1 MAAKKQ
7 KNMTIDIEPAK
18 VVYTSIQK
26 SSGYNSARLV
36 VKAGDK
42 EFLQISYDWEGN
54 GIPDFAMQLMEF
66 MKSNNVETSGV
77 WPNQEAANLEY
88 EDAAKKKK
96 MEKCPDC
103 GKPMP
108 FCTCDDGEEEDTETE
123 DNPKEEKKE
132 KKKKK

>member
-7 KNMTIDIEPAK
+7 KNMSIDIDPAQ
-18 VVYTSIQK
+18 VVFTQIMK
-26 SSGYNSARLV
+26 DRSGFNSARMV
-36 VKAGDK
+36 VKAGEK
-42 EFLQISYDWEGN
+42 EYLQISYDWEGT
-54 GIPDFAMQLMEF
+54 GVPDFAMQLMDF

-88 EDAAKKKK
+88 EEAAKKKK

-108 FCTCDDGEEEDTETE
+108 FCTCEDEEDTETE

-132 KKKKK
+132 KKKK

>member
-18 VVYTSIQK
+18 VVFTQIMKDQ
-26 SSGYNSARLV
+26 SGYNSARVV
-36 VKAGDK
+36 VKAADK
-42 EFLQISYDWEGN
+42 EYLQISYEWQGA
-54 GIPDFAMQLMEF
+54 GIPDFAIQLMDF

-77 WPNQEAANLEY
+77 WPNQEAAHVEY
-88 EDAAKKKK
+88 EEAAKKKK

-108 FCTCDDGEEEDTETE
+108 FCSCDKEGDTE
-123 DNPKEEKKE
+123 DKKKGDKKE
-132 KKKKK
+132 DKKKK